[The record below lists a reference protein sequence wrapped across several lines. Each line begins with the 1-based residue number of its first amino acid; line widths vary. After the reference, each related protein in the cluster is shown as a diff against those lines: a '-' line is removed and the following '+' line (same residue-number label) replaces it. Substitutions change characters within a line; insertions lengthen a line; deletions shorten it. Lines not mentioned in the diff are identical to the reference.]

1 MKKLLAI
8 MLVLALVLA
17 GCGGGGGGETADGKV
32 DISFGTGGTSGT
44 YYAFGGVL
52 AGVLSEAVE
61 GVNISVQ
68 STGASK
74 ANIQLICDGEAQM
87 ALVQN
92 DTMDYAY
99 RGTDLFADEGALKGF
114 MTMGGIYAEVCQIVT
129 SDKITSIDQLKGKV
143 VSVGDAG
150 SGVEFNARQI
160 LEAYGISFDDIK
172 IANLGFGESAN
183 AFKDGKIDA
192 FFVTAGAP
200 TTALVDL
207 ATTNTINVLEIDDE
221 HAKAL
226 MEKYPFYTQY
236 VVPSGSY
243 KGVDSDKKTV
253 AVKATVIVSEKLP
266 EDVVYNLTK
275 AMFDKKAE
283 IAAGHAKGENLD
295 PKYAVE
301 GMSVP
306 FHPGAEKYYKEVGVL
321 K

>member
-1 MKKLLAI
+1 MKKLLAV
-8 MLVLALVLA
+8 MLVLSLVLA
-17 GCGGGGGGETADGKV
+17 GCGGGGGGESGEI

-44 YYAFGGVL
+44 YYAFGGAL
-52 AGVLSEAVE
+52 AGVLTNAVD

-74 ANIQLICDGEAQM
+74 ANIQLIADGEAQM

-99 RGTDLFADEGALKGF
+99 RGTDLFADEGAVKGF

-129 SDKITSIDQLKGKV
+129 TDKITKVEDLKGKS

-150 SGVEFNARQI
+150 SGTEFNARQM
-160 LEAYGISFDDIK
+160 LEAYGITFDDIK
-172 IANLGFGESAN
+172 VANLGFGESAN

-207 ATTNTINVLEIDDE
+207 ATTNTINILEIDDE
-221 HAKAL
+221 HAKVL
-226 MEKYPFYTQY
+226 MDKYPFYTQY
-236 VVPSGSY
+236 VVPGKSY
-243 KGVDSDKKTV
+243 KGVDEDKTTV
-253 AVKATVIVSEKLP
+253 AVKATMIVSEKLP

-275 AMFDKKAE
+275 AMFEKKAE

-295 PKYAVE
+295 PQYAVE

>member
-1 MKKLLAI
+1 MKKLLAV
-8 MLVLALVLA
+8 MLVLSLVLV
-17 GCGGGGGGETADGKV
+17 GCGGAGDDSGEV
-32 DISFGTGGTSGT
+32 NISFGTGGTSGT
-44 YYAFGGVL
+44 YYAFGGAL
-52 AGVLSEAVE
+52 AGVLTNAVD

-74 ANIQLICDGEAQM
+74 ANIQLIADGEAQM

-99 RGTDLFADEGALKGF
+99 RGTDLFADEGAVKGF

-129 SDKITSIDQLKGKV
+129 TDKITKVEDLKGKS

-150 SGVEFNARQI
+150 SGTEFNARQM
-160 LEAYGISFDDIK
+160 LEAYGITFDDIK
-172 IANLGFGESAN
+172 VANLGFGESAN

-207 ATTNTINVLEIDDE
+207 ATTNTINILEIDDE
-221 HAKAL
+221 HAKVL

-236 VVPSGSY
+236 VVPGNSY
-243 KGVDSDKKTV
+243 KGVDADKKTV
-253 AVKATVIVSEKLP
+253 AVKATMIVSEKLP

-275 AMFDKKAE
+275 AMFEKKAE

-295 PKYAVE
+295 PQYAVE

>member
-17 GCGGGGGGETADGKV
+17 GCASSGGEAAGDSV
-32 DISFGTGGTSGT
+32 NISFGTGGTSGT
-44 YYAFGGVL
+44 YYTFGGVL
-52 AGVLSEAVE
+52 AGVLGNAVD

-74 ANIQLICDGEAQM
+74 ANIQLIADGEAQM

-99 RGTDLFADEGALKGF
+99 KGTDLFADEGAVKGF

-129 SDKITSIDQLKGKV
+129 SDKITSIEELKGKV

-150 SGVEFNARQI
+150 SGTEFNARQM
-160 LEAYGISFDDIK
+160 LEAYGITFDDIK
-172 IANLGFGESAN
+172 VANLGFGESAN

-207 ATTNTINVLEIDDE
+207 ATTNTINILEIDDE
-221 HAKAL
+221 HAKML
-226 MEKYPFYTQY
+226 MDKYPFYTQY

-243 KGVDSDKKTV
+243 NGVDGDKKTV
-253 AVKATVIVSEKLP
+253 AVKATLIVSEKLP

-275 AMFDKKAE
+275 AMFENKAE
-283 IAAGHAKGENLD
+283 IAASHAKGESLD

-306 FHPGAEKYYKEVGVL
+306 FHPGAEKYYKEVGVIQ
-321 K
+321 